1 MNDELHLLVEWSSPW
16 EEFRSAIRPAFERSP
31 QRLAGEA
38 QTGLFPYRG
47 MLATWGAE
55 ILLFVLLILVT
66 RGFDSLHPNLP
77 PSPAK
82 YDVIYYTGNE
92 LPNTADTGGAHAGR
106 SGRSGGREARH
117 PTQTIR
123 VARGE
128 VLREKVVDA
137 PNLKLPHSDS
147 AVANLLAYK
156 RIPGPPPAEGLK
168 SSRAPVVAPQLA
180 AVPPSPELERD
191 QMRSAPSLAEG
202 VVPPAPTAENI
213 ASLRLPGS
221 HPIEVVPPP
230 VSAPEQITNQ
240 NPRLTLPAPSV
251 VAPAPSEVTREL
263 SNAGPGF
270 GPGELRKQVVPP
282 PVQIGSSTSQ
292 EHRKVSGF
300 SNAAVVPPPVQ
311 IGGAASQ
318 EHRNP
323 SGLGNSAVVPP
334 PVQLGSGSLS
344 HQSVS
349 GLGGGAGVVPPPPTV
364 SGGSSLSGRG
374 RGSRGMGLGGAGDV
388 GEVSAPANSGGNGKA
403 AGIVVSNQ
411 PGSKVGV
418 PGTGGSGSLA
428 MSPSGGAN
436 PGLGGAG
443 GGTSIGRGK
452 GSGSGFSGPGPG
464 GGKDSTGPGSDPMA
478 RGGISPGAGPGG
490 TGSGANGSPAVPGV
504 SVRGGNSG
512 IVNLPGF
519 GTDGTQPSPAGR
531 SSVGSDDHPA
541 LTIEATPRSGGAFN
555 FYGRLQGDKVYTIYI
570 NTVLGTAVLE
580 FADPTSAEHPNQ
592 RDLAPPQPVRAD
604 LPAGVRRSRLVIA
617 CVLDREGLVRNAQV
631 IESTGPAMAAKV
643 LAALPNWKFRPA
655 TRGNQ
660 PVEVDAILGFDIDT
674 SDRY

>member
-1 MNDELHLLVEWSSPW
+1 VNDELNLLVEWSSPW
-16 EEFRSAIRPAFERSP
+16 EEFRTAIRPAFGRSP

-47 MLATWGAE
+47 MAATWGAE
-55 ILLFVLLILVT
+55 ILLFVLLILLT
-66 RGFDSLHPNLP
+66 RGFDSLHPNPP

-92 LPNTADTGGAHAGR
+92 LPNTADTGGAHVGR

-128 VLREKVVDA
+128 TLREKVVDA

-156 RIPGPPPAEGLK
+156 RVPGPPPAEGLK

-180 AVPPSPELERD
+180 AVPPSPALDRNP
-191 QMRSAPSLAEG
+191 MRIAPALAEG
-202 VVPPAPTAENI
+202 VVPPAPTAENM

-251 VAPAPSEVTREL
+251 VAPAPTEVTREL

-282 PVQIGSSTSQ
+282 PVQIGSATSH
-292 EHRKVSGF
+292 EHRNVSGF

-318 EHRNP
+318 EHRNA
-323 SGLGNSAVVPP
+323 SGLGSSAVVPP
-334 PVQLGSGSLS
+334 PVQLASGSLS

-349 GLGGGAGVVPPPPTV
+349 GLGGAAGVVPPPPSV
-364 SGGSSLSGRG
+364 AGGSSLSGRG
-374 RGSRGMGLGGAGDV
+374 RGSRGVGLGGAGDV
-388 GEVSAPANSGGNGKA
+388 GEVAAPANSGGNGKA

-428 MSPSGGAN
+428 MSPAGGAN

-452 GSGSGFSGPGPG
+452 GSGSGFSGAGPG
-464 GGKDSTGPGSDPMA
+464 GGKDSSGPGSDPMA

-490 TGSGANGSPAVPGV
+490 TGSGADGSPAVPGV

-512 IVNLPGF
+512 IVNLPSF
-519 GTDGTQPSPAGR
+519 GTDGTPPAAARR
-531 SSVGSDDHPA
+531 SSVGSDDHPT

-555 FYGRLQGDKVYTIYI
+555 FYGLLKGDKVYTIYI

-580 FADPTSAEHPNQ
+580 FADPTSAEHPSD
-592 RDLAPPQPVRAD
+592 RALAPPQPLRAD
-604 LPAGVRRSRLVIA
+604 LPAGVHRSRLVIA

-631 IESTGPAMAAKV
+631 IESSGPVMAAKV

-660 PVEVDAILGFDIDT
+660 TVEVDAILGFDIDT

>member
-1 MNDELHLLVEWSSPW
+1 VNDELHLLVEWSSPW

-47 MLATWGAE
+47 MAATWAAE

-66 RGFDSLHPNLP
+66 RGLDSLHPNP
-77 PSPAK
+77 PPGPAK

-92 LPNTADTGGAHAGR
+92 LPNTADTGGAHVGR

-128 VLREKVVDA
+128 MLREKVVDA
-137 PNLKLPHSDS
+137 PNLKLPRSDA

-156 RIPGPPPAEGLK
+156 RVPGPPPAEGLK
-168 SSRAPVVAPQLA
+168 SSRAPVVAPQLT
-180 AVPPSPELERD
+180 AVPPSPAVDRN
-191 QMRSAPSLAEG
+191 QMPNAPELAEG
-202 VVPPAPTAENI
+202 AVPPAPAAENM

-230 VSAPEQITNQ
+230 VSAPEQITNA

-251 VAPAPSEVTREL
+251 VAPAPTEVTREL

-282 PVQIGSSTSQ
+282 PVQIGSAGSH
-292 EHRKVSGF
+292 EHRNVSGF

-311 IGGAASQ
+311 IGGAASE
-318 EHRNP
+318 EHRNA

-334 PVQLGSGSLS
+334 PVQLGAGSLS
-344 HQSVS
+344 HQPVS

-388 GEVSAPANSGGNGKA
+388 GEVTAPANSGGNGKG

-418 PGTGGSGSLA
+418 PGSGGSGSLA

-443 GGTSIGRGK
+443 GGTSIGRGR

-464 GGKDSTGPGSDPMA
+464 GGKDSSGPGSDPVA

-490 TGSGANGSPAVPGV
+490 TGSGANGTPAVPGV

-512 IVNLPGF
+512 IVNLPNF
-519 GTDGTQPSPAGR
+519 GTDPAQPAPAGR
-531 SSVGSDDHPA
+531 SSVGSDEHPA

-555 FYGRLQGDKVYTIYI
+555 FYGLLKGDKVYTIYI

-580 FADPTSAEHPNQ
+580 FADPTSAEHAHE
-592 RDLAPPQPVRAD
+592 RDLAPPQPLRAD
-604 LPAGVRRSRLVIA
+604 LPAGVRRSRLIIA
-617 CVLDREGLVRNAQV
+617 CVLDREGLVRNPQV
-631 IESTGPAMAAKV
+631 IESSGPAMAAKV

-655 TRGNQ
+655 SRGNQ

-674 SDRY
+674 SDHY

>member
-1 MNDELHLLVEWSSPW
+1 VNDELHLLVEWSSPW

-47 MLATWGAE
+47 MVATWGAE
-55 ILLFVLLILVT
+55 ILLFVLLILLT

-92 LPNTADTGGAHAGR
+92 LPNTADAGGAHAGR

-137 PNLKLPHSDS
+137 PNLKLPRSDS

-191 QMRSAPSLAEG
+191 QMRSAPALAEG
-202 VVPPAPTAENI
+202 VVPPAPTAENV

-240 NPRLTLPAPSV
+240 NPRLSLPAPSV
-251 VAPAPSEVTREL
+251 VAPAPTEVTREL

-282 PVQIGSSTSQ
+282 PVQIGSATSQ
-292 EHRKVSGF
+292 ERRNVSGF

-318 EHRNP
+318 EHRNA

-334 PVQLGSGSLS
+334 PVQIGSGSLS
-344 HQSVS
+344 HQSVN
-349 GLGGGAGVVPPPPTV
+349 GLGGGTGVVPPPPTV
-364 SGGSSLSGRG
+364 SSGSSLSGRG

-388 GEVSAPANSGGNGKA
+388 GEVAAPANSGGNGKGT
-403 AGIVVSNQ
+403 GIVVSNQ

-428 MSPSGGAN
+428 MSPAGGAN

-452 GSGSGFSGPGPG
+452 GTGSGFSGAGPG
-464 GGKDSTGPGSDPMA
+464 GGKDSSGPGSDPMA
-478 RGGISPGAGPGG
+478 HGGISPGAGPGG
-490 TGSGANGSPAVPGV
+490 SGSGTNGSPAVPGV

-512 IVNLPGF
+512 IVNLPSF
-519 GTDGTQPSPAGR
+519 GTEGTQLAAAGR
-531 SSVGSDDHPA
+531 SSVGSNDHPT

-555 FYGRLQGDKVYTIYI
+555 FYGRLKGDKVYTIYI

-580 FADPTSAEHPNQ
+580 FADPTSAEHPSD
-592 RDLAPPQPVRAD
+592 RALAPPQPLRAD

-631 IESTGPAMAAKV
+631 IESSGPAMAAKV
-643 LAALPNWKFRPA
+643 LAALPGWKFRPA

-660 PVEVDAILGFDIDT
+660 TVEVDAILGFDIDT

>member
-1 MNDELHLLVEWSSPW
+1 
-16 EEFRSAIRPAFERSP
+16 
-31 QRLAGEA
+31 
-38 QTGLFPYRG
+38 
-47 MLATWGAE
+47 
-55 ILLFVLLILVT
+55 
-66 RGFDSLHPNLP
+66 
-77 PSPAK
+77 
-82 YDVIYYTGNE
+82 
-92 LPNTADTGGAHAGR
+92 
-106 SGRSGGREARH
+106 
-117 PTQTIR
+117 

-128 VLREKVVDA
+128 TLREKVVDA
-137 PNLKLPHSDS
+137 PNLKLPHSDA

-156 RIPGPPPAEGLK
+156 RVPGPPPAEGLK
-168 SSRAPVVAPQLA
+168 SSRAPVIAPQLA
-180 AVPPSPELERD
+180 AVPPSPEVEGD
-191 QMRSAPSLAEG
+191 PMRSAPALAEG
-202 VVPPAPTAENI
+202 VVPPAPTGEDI

-221 HPIEVVPPP
+221 HPVEVVPPP
-230 VSAPEQITNQ
+230 VSAPEQISTA

-251 VAPAPSEVTREL
+251 VAPAPAQVTREL

-282 PVQIGSSTSQ
+282 PVQIGSATAQ
-292 EHRKVSGF
+292 DQRNVSGF

-311 IGGAASQ
+311 IGGAGSQ
-318 EHRNP
+318 PHRNP

-334 PVQLGSGSLS
+334 PAQLGAGALS
-344 HQSVS
+344 HQPVS

-374 RGSRGMGLGGAGDV
+374 RGSHGLGLGGAGEV
-388 GEVSAPANSGGNGKA
+388 GEVAAPANSGGNGKG

-436 PGLGGAG
+436 PGLGGTG
-443 GGTSIGRGK
+443 GGTSIGRGN
-452 GSGSGFSGPGPG
+452 GRGSGFSGAGPG
-464 GGKDSTGPGSDPMA
+464 GGKDGSGPGSDPTA

-490 TGSGANGSPAVPGV
+490 AGSGANGSPAVPGV
-504 SVRGGNSG
+504 AVRGGNSG
-512 IVNLPGF
+512 IVTLPSF
-519 GTDGTQPSPAGR
+519 GGDGTQPAAAGR
-531 SSVGSDDHPA
+531 SSVGSNDHPT
-541 LTIEATPRSGGAFN
+541 LTVEATPRSGGAFN
-555 FYGRLQGDKVYTIYI
+555 FYGLLKGDKVYTIYI

-580 FADPTSAEHPNQ
+580 FADPTSAEHPSQ
-592 RDLAPPQPVRAD
+592 RDLAPPQPLRAD
-604 LPAGVRRSRLVIA
+604 LPAGVRRTRLVIA
-617 CVLDREGLVRNAQV
+617 CVLDREGLVRNPQV
-631 IESTGPAMAAKV
+631 IESSGPVMAARV